1 MKTSLYKLV
10 AAAGFSAL
18 AMNAAADQGPGSMQM
33 DKGSMGGMKMDC
45 SKDMPNMKGM
55 KMDCMEAS
63 SKKAVTMSEGEV
75 IAVDKANKR
84 ITLKHGPI
92 ENMQMQPM
100 TMAFKV
106 KAPSML
112 SRVKVGDKVK
122 FKLENVNHI
131 ATVTALNVQK

>member
-1 MKTSLYKLV
+1 M
-10 AAAGFSAL
+10 G
-18 AMNAAADQGPGSMQM
+18 M
-33 DKGSMGGMKMDC
+33 DKGSMAGMKMDC
-45 SKDMPNMKGM
+45 SKNMPNMQGM
-55 KMDCMEAS
+55 KMDCMETS
-63 SKKAVTMSEGEV
+63 SKKAEPMSEGEV
-75 IAVDKANKR
+75 TAIDKASKR

-106 KAPSML
+106 KTPSLL

-131 ATVTALNVQK
+131 ATVTALKVQK